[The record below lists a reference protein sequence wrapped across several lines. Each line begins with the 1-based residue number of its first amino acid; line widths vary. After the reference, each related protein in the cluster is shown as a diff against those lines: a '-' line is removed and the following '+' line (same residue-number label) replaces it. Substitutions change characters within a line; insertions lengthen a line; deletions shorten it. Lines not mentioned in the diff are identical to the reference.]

1 MLAPKPSQV
10 PETAPITN
18 ENTQPALPK
27 SSLDSHKAPV
37 VFNGLTR
44 LKILS
49 APTVGKL
56 FSSISSLICRRT
68 KLL

>member
-18 ENTQPALPK
+18 ENTGPALPQ
-27 SSLDSHKAPV
+27 SSLGSHKAPV

-44 LKILS
+44 LKIMS
-49 APTVGKL
+49 ATTVGKL
-56 FSSISSLICRRT
+56 FSSI
-68 KLL
+68 